1 MQADEH
7 GSNPPTEK
15 LAIQSDEHDSNPPTE
30 KLAMQPGENRSSTP
44 IESNIQAVHFNLQ
57 SLPEAELDAADLTKL
72 SELGFGDIVK
82 QPESHII
89 SISSPDL
96 DVHSDAADSPVSS
109 SKLIFMKQL
118 DYFFMVQF
126 LHGSIFIIQNL
137 YFQKT
142 LQHFSFKNFLDL
154 IIFYT
159 LLLALLTLRFFTI

>member
-118 DYFFMVQF
+118 DYFFMVQIYQ
-126 LHGSIFIIQNL
+126 GSIEVHSSFPDSL
-137 YFQKT
+137 LQKT
-142 LQHFSFKNFLDL
+142 QSTEEEPVAESSMVRFVRL
-154 IIFYT
+154 I
-159 LLLALLTLRFFTI
+159 